1 MEPIGDSGQFIPD
14 VPAALERQVARAGRA
29 MARLRSAQHR
39 LDEQPG
45 VSEAL
50 RKIAALGA
58 SSAASADSAIE
69 RMARV
74 IAGAPEH
81 PASQEIV
88 LAVMRV
94 VDGIEYGA
102 EMVEQA
108 GAAAGVYIPPKS
120 GETRPESAPT

>member
-1 MEPIGDSGQFIPD
+1 MTRCAAPGHELPLVAGMEPLGDSGQFIPD

-69 RMARV
+69 RMTRV

-88 LAVMRV
+88 LAV
-94 VDGIEYGA
+94 
-102 EMVEQA
+102 
-108 GAAAGVYIPPKS
+108 
-120 GETRPESAPT
+120 

>member
-29 MARLRSAQHR
+29 MARLRAAQHR

-50 RKIAALGA
+50 RKVAALGA

-69 RMARV
+69 RLTRV

-81 PASQEIV
+81 PASQEMV

-108 GAAAGVYIPPKS
+108 GAAAGVFVPPKN
-120 GETRPESAPT
+120 GEPQAQSAPS